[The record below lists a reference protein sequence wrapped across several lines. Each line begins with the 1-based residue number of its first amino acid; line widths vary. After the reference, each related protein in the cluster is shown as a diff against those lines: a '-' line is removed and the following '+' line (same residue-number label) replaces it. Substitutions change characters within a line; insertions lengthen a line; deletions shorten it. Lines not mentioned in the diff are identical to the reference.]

1 MSRSLNTKA
10 NSIGK
15 NVDKRKERYDKKH
28 ENKPRG
34 QSGTHRIKNLNTT
47 PVDVPN
53 SKLEIIEKSQSI
65 FNKIFSRFR

>member
-15 NVDKRKERYDKKH
+15 SVDKRKERYDKKH
-28 ENKPRG
+28 AIKSRG
-34 QSGTHRIKNLNTT
+34 QSGTHRLKNLNTT